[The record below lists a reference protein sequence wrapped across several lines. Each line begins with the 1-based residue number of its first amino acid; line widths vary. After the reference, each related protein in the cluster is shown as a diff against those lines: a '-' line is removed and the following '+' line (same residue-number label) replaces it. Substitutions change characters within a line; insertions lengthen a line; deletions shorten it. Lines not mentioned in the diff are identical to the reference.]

1 MVYDRV
7 GEELARTSYS
17 WKTLKNLGATISNG
31 SDCPVELPDV
41 LAGIQCAV
49 TRRDLKG
56 SVPAYLP
63 AEAFTVQ
70 EALDS
75 FTSGGAYASFEE
87 QGKGKIQPG
96 MAADFVILDAD
107 PFLVKPS
114 DICRISVTQTCLAGK
129 CVYIK
134 S

>member
-41 LAGIQCAV
+41 LAGTQCAV

-75 FTSGGAYASFEE
+75 FTCGGAYASFEE
-87 QGKGKIQPG
+87 QRKGKIQPG
-96 MAADFVILDAD
+96 MAADFVILDTD
-107 PFLVKPS
+107 PFLVRPS
-114 DICRISVTQTCLAGK
+114 DICRISVTQTFLAGN
-129 CVYIK
+129 CVYQK